1 MRHINSF
8 NTFSWCTPV
17 RQSGMPLRR
26 RKQEDH
32 IASRRAAW
40 TESLLARWQV
50 TQKQAW
56 FSSHE
61 KGNPGPA
68 LLILHP
74 RRRFGAGFFGDLV
87 TNFIDSTAPGIEH
100 FKTMSD

>member
-1 MRHINSF
+1 MVHTCQASRHAA
-8 NTFSWCTPV
+8 
-17 RQSGMPLRR
+17 RR

-74 RRRFGAGFFGDLV
+74 RRRFGAGFFGDLAAIFWILQRLASS
-87 TNFIDSTAPGIEH
+87 TSKPCPIDSTQQ
-100 FKTMSD
+100 KMYYTT